1 MGESSIMKDLTGL
14 ETFLEY
20 NPDNGLFKWINN
32 KGKHNKDWFAGTQKK
47 NALHIQHKKSKY
59 LAHRIA
65 FYLMTGSCPALIDHI
80 NQNPFDNRFVNLR
93 PASRS
98 LNALNSCKPKGV
110 QFEKAAGKWRA
121 RCCFQG
127 VNASLGY
134 YDTEQE
140 AVEVYLKAKEEL
152 INNILKETA

>member
-1 MGESSIMKDLTGL
+1 MKDLTGL

-98 LNALNSCKPKGV
+98 LNALNSSKRKGV
-110 QFEKAAGKWRA
+110 DFHKHTGKWRA
-121 RCCFQG
+121 RIRYR
-127 VNASLGY
+127 NLRTELGQY
-134 YDTEQE
+134 ATEQE

>member
-1 MGESSIMKDLTGL
+1 MDNLLKF

-20 NPDNGLFKWINN
+20 NPDNGLFKWVNN
-32 KGKHNKDWFAGTQKK
+32 KGKHSKDWFAGSRSSNYLRVRIGKG
-47 NALHIQHKKSKY
+47 HY

-65 FYLMTGSCPALIDHI
+65 FYLMTGRCPAIIDHI
-80 NQNPFDNRFVNLR
+80 NQNPFDNRFINLR

-140 AVEVYLKAKEEL
+140 AAEVYLKAKEEL